1 MKRILTIIFMCF
13 ALLMNIYLIFYWQP
27 NKDTKAIIN
36 KNNDSISV
44 LSYSKSIYTVS
55 KNNIINMLSEDDKK
69 DLTRIVYKLS
79 TSDIGRVKEA
89 FNLEDENKGVITA
102 FKVFETRLST
112 QDYKKI
118 RGIFSKFIDIDYLDS
133 NLIK

>member
-55 KNNIINMLSEDDKK
+55 KDNIINILSEDDKK

-118 RGIFSKFIDIDYLDS
+118 RGIFSKFVDIDYLDS

>member
-36 KNNDSISV
+36 RNNDSISV

-55 KNNIINMLSEDDKK
+55 KDNIINILSEDDKK

>member
-55 KNNIINMLSEDDKK
+55 KDNIINILSEDDKK
-69 DLTRIVYKLS
+69 DLTKIVYKLS

>member
-1 MKRILTIIFMCF
+1 MKRILTITFMCF

-27 NKDTKAIIN
+27 KDAKAIIAR
-36 KNNDSISV
+36 NNDSVSV
-44 LSYSKSIYTVS
+44 LSYSKSMYTVN
-55 KNNIINMLSEDDKK
+55 KNNIMNILSEDDKK

-79 TSDIGRVKEA
+79 TSDIGKVEEA
-89 FNLEDENKGVITA
+89 FNLEDENEGLITA

-118 RGIFSKFIDIDYLDS
+118 RNIFSEFIDIDCLDS

>member
-55 KNNIINMLSEDDKK
+55 KDNIINILSEDDKK

>member
-55 KNNIINMLSEDDKK
+55 KDNIINILSEDDKK

-89 FNLEDENKGVITA
+89 LNLEDENKGVITA

-112 QDYKKI
+112 QDYKEI

>member
-36 KNNDSISV
+36 RNNDSISV

-55 KNNIINMLSEDDKK
+55 KDNIINILSEDDKK

-89 FNLEDENKGVITA
+89 FNLEDENKGVISA